1 VDGGLWVVLVPDSP
15 GASSSEVSTDWHI
28 PSSIGIVQQLQR
40 IVRKARH
47 ATGGIKGPP
56 KQIMNVEDE
65 RCGYSLQIEEPVASK
80 PDARQLIR
88 KQLCR
93 LSLSTVLL
101 RLKAPLLAGDTK
113 AEGNLLIP
121 QGLEVEYVFCD
132 ALLEFIHG

>member
-15 GASSSEVSTDWHI
+15 GV
-28 PSSIGIVQQLQR
+28 
-40 IVRKARH
+40 
-47 ATGGIKGPP
+47 
-56 KQIMNVEDE
+56 
-65 RCGYSLQIEEPVASK
+65 QIEEPVASK

-132 ALLEFIHG
+132 AIEYNSSCRDIESILTTRR